1 MKARPLTPAQIYAQI
16 EFTKQAH
23 PQPFSSY
30 PHRLEC
36 CNERERLWVNSQG
49 RCYTDVVDDRP
60 CAYFLL
66 YFDGYLAIVEENHHT
81 IFSHLTPELAA
92 AMSHQQPVPQ
102 PGNSLTLAELVDLV
116 C

>member
-1 MKARPLTPAQIYAQI
+1 
-16 EFTKQAH
+16 
-23 PQPFSSY
+23 
-30 PHRLEC
+30 
-36 CNERERLWVNSQG
+36 
-49 RCYTDVVDDRP
+49 
-60 CAYFLL
+60 
-66 YFDGYLAIVEENHHT
+66 VEENHHT